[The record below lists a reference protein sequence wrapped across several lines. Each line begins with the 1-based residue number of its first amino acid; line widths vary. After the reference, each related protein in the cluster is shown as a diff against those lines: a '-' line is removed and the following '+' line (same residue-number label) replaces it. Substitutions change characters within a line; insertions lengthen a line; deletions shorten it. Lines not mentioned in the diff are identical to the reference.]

1 MLDGCEMTLNSADQD
16 NTQDGFEERIALLR
30 EMKKNVLFYEE
41 RLLSMQ
47 GFIQALILNK
57 EDEVS
62 LSLDRFKAD
71 FDSFLKKFKQ
81 LNVEFSDI
89 EMRSAAEQ
97 AELLQIAAHFIAGLS
112 QWIVMIPQFLTSHS
126 SLGEQAQS
134 FLDENKALYEQA
146 FKKEDV
152 S

>member
-1 MLDGCEMTLNSADQD
+1 MTLNSSDQN
-16 NTQDGFEERIALLR
+16 NTQDGFEARITLVR
-30 EMKKNVLFYEE
+30 EMRKNVLFYEE
-41 RLLSMQ
+41 KLLSMQ
-47 GFIQALILNK
+47 GFVQALMLNTEK
-57 EDEVS
+57 EASV
-62 LSLDRFKAD
+62 SLDRFKAD
-71 FDSFLKKFKQ
+71 FDSFLKKFQQ

-97 AELLQIAAHFIAGLS
+97 AELLQIAAYFISGLS

-126 SLGEQAQS
+126 SLGEQAQA